1 MHYYLRFLSFLPIKL
16 QLYYCRFNSLLK
28 MDENKSEGKCAN
40 NNAKPRK
47 RVIKIVYK
55 KCQICATRRREQDM
69 YCDVSCNDC
78 KKRVYGAKGYGG
90 R

>member
-1 MHYYLRFLSFLPIKL
+1 
-16 QLYYCRFNSLLK
+16 
-28 MDENKSEGKCAN
+28 MDENKSDGKCAN
-40 NNAKPRK
+40 NNQKDRK
-47 RVIKIVYK
+47 RRINNVYK

-69 YCDVSCNDC
+69 YCDVACNDC